1 MLRELLETEHE
12 LVHTRYRISHENR
25 GTIGQTV
32 YVFSDFILLD
42 SDLCVS
48 LSTSWTATC
57 VGPLSISRISI
68 AKVPIVHSVHKELFF
83 AVCVQAVVNCTF
95 FACHADRER
104 VLYMS

>member
-42 SDLCVS
+42 SDLCV
-48 LSTSWTATC
+48 
-57 VGPLSISRISI
+57 VRI
-68 AKVPIVHSVHKELFF
+68 ELVYY
-83 AVCVQAVVNCTF
+83 AL
-95 FACHADRER
+95 REF
-104 VLYMS
+104 LK

>member
-42 SDLCVS
+42 SDLCV
-48 LSTSWTATC
+48 W
-57 VGPLSISRISI
+57 GGSRKNTRYIDDL
-68 AKVPIVHSVHKELFF
+68 V
-83 AVCVQAVVNCTF
+83 
-95 FACHADRER
+95 RER
-104 VLYMS
+104 FPIEMRMSLWLGPHSWRFAGLVTLLLRACVVAS